1 MASDNLH
8 PNTIRTGKIVELTK
22 FTSTF
27 CVSPGLNGI
36 YGLCAGCETMPMIVP
51 FEMFIAQHF
60 APLHLNM
67 YFGKGLGDWALQH
80 GTHRMM
86 CRWRQC
92 RVRHSR
98 CVSCNNARIKV
109 EISVRWIRE
118 VFTTR
123 NRKDTPGFSRS
134 LTPSVICRWKSKINC
149 WHYPYQLR
157 HLFIY
162 LNRKRVVVVVIVAV
176 TVVDGTHCRRQG
188 RSTLFAAAAHSRRV
202 VPIRQRKYI
211 YEVVYYIRTYA
222 FAPFRFSFYFLTL
235 SVFRFICMPK
245 VCKTKQF
252 VCLLLWS
259 PQHDVQ
265 TVIASQPKTE
275 KENEIEERKKNPRSG
290 NRIICS
296 SLHVFGDCRH
306 LMVYPAPCHKY
317 KQS

>member
-27 CVSPGLNGI
+27 SVSPGLNGI
-36 YGLCAGCETMPMIVP
+36 YGLCVRVVRQCQWLCHSKCSSHST
-51 FEMFIAQHF
+51 
-60 APLHLNM
+60 LHHCIWI
-67 YFGKGLGDWALQH
+67 FWKRIGWLGAAARH
-80 GTHRMM
+80 THRVM

-118 VFTTR
+118 VFKAR

-134 LTPSVICRWKSKINC
+134 LTPPVICRWKSKINC

-162 LNRKRVVVVVIVAV
+162 LNRKRVVVVFVVAV

-188 RSTLFAAAAHSRRV
+188 RSTLFAAAAAHSRRV
-202 VPIRQRKYI
+202 LFL
-211 YEVVYYIRTYA
+211 
-222 FAPFRFSFYFLTL
+222 FASANIF
-235 SVFRFICMPK
+235 
-245 VCKTKQF
+245 TK
-252 VCLLLWS
+252 
-259 PQHDVQ
+259 
-265 TVIASQPKTE
+265 
-275 KENEIEERKKNPRSG
+275 
-290 NRIICS
+290 
-296 SLHVFGDCRH
+296 
-306 LMVYPAPCHKY
+306 
-317 KQS
+317 